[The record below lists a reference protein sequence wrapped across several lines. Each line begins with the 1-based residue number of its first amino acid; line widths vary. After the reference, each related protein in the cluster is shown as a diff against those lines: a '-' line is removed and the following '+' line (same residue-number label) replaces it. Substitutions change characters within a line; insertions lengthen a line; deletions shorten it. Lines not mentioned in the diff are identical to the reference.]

1 MAKKTKKVVPVFQL
15 RAVELHELFL
25 NKPVPGSPAFTNF
38 NFTINVESNA
48 DKDKKLLIA
57 STKVKIKGDSQT
69 SEVGSL
75 TCACIFSVANF
86 EDVITI
92 QDDGH
97 VELYQPFADA
107 INSIAISTTRGVMFS
122 ELKGTF
128 LHYAFLP
135 VVDVKGLVK
144 VADGK

>member
-1 MAKKTKKVVPVFQL
+1 MPVFQL

-25 NKPVPGSPAFTNF
+25 NKPAPGSPPFTNF
-38 NFTINVESNA
+38 NFTVNVESNA

-57 STKVKIKGDSQT
+57 LTKVKIKGDSQT
-69 SEVGSL
+69 SEIGSL

-86 EDVITI
+86 EEVIAI
-92 QDDGH
+92 RANGQVD
-97 VELYQPFADA
+97 LSPPFANT

-135 VVDVKGLVK
+135 VIDVKGLVK
-144 VADGK
+144 VAPES